1 MFLLLPLRIR
11 NNGMYNGRYIASV
24 LLTFEQHQLKGSA
37 SDGLST
43 DQKNNKTNFISLY
56 ISLETSYIF
65 LALIYCPERRLTI

>member
-11 NNGMYNGRYIASV
+11 NNGIYIASV

-43 DQKNNKTNFISLY
+43 DQKNNKTNFIS
-56 ISLETSYIF
+56 F
-65 LALIYCPERRLTI
+65 